1 MASFRV
7 RTPAEYL
14 RMLWR
19 RKFCVIVPTIIVAV
33 TLAYA
38 IYRLPNVYMSE
49 TMILVEQSKVS
60 GQAMNQPITVD
71 IGSRLGAIR
80 NQVTSRTGLKEIIDN
95 FGLFQELK
103 ALNTPEEVLLEEM
116 RKRIDLQVR
125 NSGSGANALAIQFKG
140 PDPETVK
147 LVASDLASRFLNA
160 NADFNAI
167 ETRRIQEQIED
178 QLSQRKNSLEKIE
191 GQRATMQAEHPEASE
206 GNDKT
211 IIGQVNA
218 LQMQRQSMQ
227 TSIDSAKNNILMME
241 QTLGVYN
248 STEFTAPDPMRSFAS
263 GQIEAQLRA
272 KKADYVA
279 RLNTLLK
286 IYKDKHPEV
295 QEVRAQ
301 IEAIDTQIKDAKT
314 DEKNQTTEDRDRI
327 QEERKKAKQP
337 EVEGLKL
344 RIAGSQRELE
354 IKQNELN
361 QLQAEINRLNSK
373 LQMIPSLQA
382 AVQKIERD
390 YNTLKKSYDEL
401 LVQKNNVDM
410 GVKFISEL
418 SGNTFK
424 LQDPAYLPQKP
435 IAPQRWMLYPL
446 SLLLGLASGL
456 VIALAV
462 EARSFFTIQDARD
475 VEHYMHL
482 PLLVTVPQIVTDNER
497 RQRAMLRLVQFA
509 GVLLLILVAIPVLVT
524 VIQHSRVLNVF
535 AGVY

>member
-14 RMLWR
+14 RMVWR
-19 RKFCVIVPTIIVAV
+19 RKFFVIVPAIIVAT
-33 TLAYA
+33 TLAYT

-49 TMILVEQSKVS
+49 TLILVEQSKVS
-60 GQAMNQPITVD
+60 GQAMNQPIAVD
-71 IGSRLGAIR
+71 IGSRLGTIR

-103 ALNTPEEVLLEEM
+103 VLNTPEEILLEEM

-147 LVASDLASRFLNA
+147 LVTSDLATRFLNA
-160 NADFNAI
+160 NADINVN
-167 ETRRIQEQIED
+167 ETRRVQDQLED
-178 QLSQRKNSLEKIE
+178 QLSQRKKRLEEIE
-191 GQRATMQAEHPEASE
+191 AQRATMQGEHPEAFE

-241 QTLGVYN
+241 GMLQTIN
-248 STEFTAPDPMRSFAS
+248 SSDFSTSDPMRAFSK

-279 RLNTLLK
+279 RLNMLLK

-295 QEVRAQ
+295 QEARAQ
-301 IEAIDTQIKDAKT
+301 IEAIDTQIQDAKT
-314 DEKNQTTEDRDRI
+314 DEKNESA
-327 QEERKKAKQP
+327 EERARNEKAREDARKP
-337 EVEGLKL
+337 EIEGLKL
-344 RIAGSQRELE
+344 RIAGSKRDVE

-390 YNTLKKSYDEL
+390 YLTLKKSYDDL

-410 GVKFISEL
+410 GVKFSNEL

-424 LQDPAYLPQKP
+424 LQDPAFLPQKP
-435 IAPQRWMLYPL
+435 VAPQRWMLYPL

-524 VIQHSRVLNVF
+524 VVTQSRVLNVF